1 MEAPIIMKNFFL
13 YLIVLAIFSFTA
25 GFFWLAQLRL
35 GLWLLGF

>member
-1 MEAPIIMKNFFL
+1 MKEFL
-13 YLIVLAIFSFTA
+13 LFLLVLGLIGFTA